1 MKGIKQE
8 HGFIKDIGT
17 PFGNIETLKT
27 LMHVTIPKEYT
38 TCGPKLKL
46 MGDVRV

>member
-1 MKGIKQE
+1 M
-8 HGFIKDIGT
+8 

-27 LMHVTIPKEYT
+27 LMHVTIAMEYT

-46 MGDVRV
+46 MRVIWA